1 MAVRTLLQ
9 ILPYRSRQS
18 DGVGD
23 YARLLATQL
32 RDAHDIDTIF
42 VVVRPD
48 ASTPDLGDGFTS
60 VCVTQ
65 NRTDA
70 IIAALNKATVGRDIA
85 GAMLHMS
92 GYGYSRI
99 GAPLHLARALAAWKA
114 ASGTPIISI
123 FHELFIEASGLGRR
137 KLYQKLQQISV
148 RRFLTLSDAALT
160 PASAYRDW
168 LMAQNLPCPVTAI
181 PVFSNVGEA
190 NVDLSVARPSR
201 LAIFCRADMAAEI
214 YGPWHAV
221 LAQFCSDAGITHIDD
236 IGSRHQ
242 PPAEQIGPATITSH
256 GRLPA
261 EAISALLINARFG
274 MLAYQHMPLA
284 KSTLFA
290 AYAAH
295 GVIPLCASTTLAAG
309 DGLVAGDNF
318 VHMAEMDA
326 RHSPSKIDAKAAAA
340 AVRAWY
346 APHAL
351 PQQATAIATQISQ
364 LAVRA

>member
-1 MAVRTLLQ
+1 MRTLLQ
-9 ILPYRSRQS
+9 ILPFRSRQS

-32 RDAHDIDTIF
+32 RDAHGIDTIF

-48 ASTPDLGDGFTS
+48 ATTAVLDDGFPS
-60 VCVTQ
+60 ICVAQ
-65 NRTDA
+65 NRTAA
-70 IIAALNKATVGRDIA
+70 IIAALNAATNDRDIA

-99 GAPLHLARALAAWKA
+99 GAPLHLARAIAAWKA
-114 ASGTPIISI
+114 ASGTPVLGI
-123 FHELFIEASGLGRR
+123 FHELFIDASGFGRR

-148 RRFLTLSDAALT
+148 RRFLALSDAALT

-168 LMAQNLPCPVTAI
+168 LMAQNPPCPVSAM
-181 PVFSNVGEA
+181 PVFSTIGEA
-190 NVDLSVARPSR
+190 TADVMTARPSR
-201 LAIFCRADMAAEI
+201 LAIFCRAEMANDI
-214 YGPWHAV
+214 YGAWHAA
-221 LAQFCSDAGITHIDD
+221 LGQFCSDAGITHIDD

-242 PPAEQIGPATITSH
+242 PPPSHIGPAQITSH

-261 EAISALLINARFG
+261 ETISALLSNARFG
-274 MLAYQHMPLA
+274 LLAYQHMPLA

-295 GVIPLCASTTLAAG
+295 GVIPLCASLTKPAG
-309 DGLVAGDNF
+309 DGLVAGVNF
-318 VHMAEMDA
+318 VHMADMDA
-326 RHSPSKIDAKAAAA
+326 RHPPGKIDAPAAAA
-340 AVRAWY
+340 AVHAWY

-351 PQQATAIATQISQ
+351 PQQASAIATQISQ
-364 LAVRA
+364 LAARA